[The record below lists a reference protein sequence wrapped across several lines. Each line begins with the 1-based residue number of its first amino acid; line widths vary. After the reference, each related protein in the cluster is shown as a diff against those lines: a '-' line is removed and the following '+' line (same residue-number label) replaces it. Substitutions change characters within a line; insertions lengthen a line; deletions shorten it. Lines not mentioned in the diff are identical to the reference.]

1 MTQLLRSSSHLNCGT
16 PFMTN
21 KRNPQRSKVSSAKS
35 AKPHSVAR
43 SAVAK
48 KSDRS
53 KVVSKAGSKPVAKA
67 ASKPGNNRVAKFLKS
82 SPKPVVR
89 QKAARRDTTLE
100 DIAVGNVGSSKFMV
114 DGPKQAAPKMP
125 DLPRAYG
132 RDRIVVMVRDPF
144 WLHVYWEITEHSI
157 RRAETSL
164 EQEWHG
170 AKAILRVM
178 DITSE
183 ESTNY
188 TEKLVKDIDIYP
200 GCNNW
205 YIDVQKPNRTYRVDI
220 GYITK
225 SGRFYVMCRS
235 NSIITPRPNSS
246 DQIDENW
253 ADVQQ
258 KLDKIYA
265 LSGGYDKNTSSFEL
279 RKLFEERL
287 RRPMSSQVVTS
298 LGSGAF
304 GSKSRKFFFN
314 IDAELIV
321 YGATE
326 PSAKVMIQGEPVQL
340 RPDGTFTMRYSL
352 PDGRQILPAVAY
364 SGDGVEERTI
374 VLAVER
380 NTKALEPLI
389 HEASE

>member
-1 MTQLLRSSSHLNCGT
+1 MTKKRVT
-16 PFMTN
+16 P
-21 KRNPQRSKVSSAKS
+21 SSAKS
-35 AKPHSVAR
+35 AGKAKPVGQAAS
-43 SAVAK
+43 AK
-48 KSDRS
+48 KSVKSVSRS
-53 KVVSKAGSKPVAKA
+53 KVTAKSATKPMAKSN
-67 ASKPGNNRVAKFLKS
+67 SKPGKLANAPLPRQRSAK
-82 SPKPVVR
+82 
-89 QKAARRDTTLE
+89 RDTTLE
-100 DIAVGNVGSSKFMV
+100 DIAVGNIGSSKFLV
-114 DGPKQAAPKMP
+114 DGPKQVATRLP
-125 DLPRAYG
+125 DLPRNYG

-144 WLHVYWEITEHSI
+144 WLHAYWEVTEHSI
-157 RRAETSL
+157 RRAESAL

-170 AKAILRVM
+170 AKAILRVI
-178 DITSE
+178 DITSDDSTSVT
-183 ESTNY
+183 ESA
-188 TEKLVKDIDIYP
+188 VRDIDIHE

-205 YIDVQKPNRTYRVDI
+205 YIDVTKPNRTYRVDI

-225 SGRFYVMCRS
+225 SGRFYMMCRS
-235 NSIITPRPNSS
+235 NVINTPRPNVS

-253 ADVQQ
+253 VDVQQ

-265 LSGGYDKNTSSFEL
+265 LSGGYDKNTSSLEL

-304 GSKSRKFFFN
+304 GSKARKFFFKL
-314 IDAELIV
+314 DAELIV

-326 PSAKVMIQGEPVQL
+326 PTAKVMIQGEPVQL

-364 SGDGVEERTI
+364 SADGVEERTI

-380 NTKALEPLI
+380 NTKSLEPLI

>member
-1 MTQLLRSSSHLNCGT
+1 MTS
-16 PFMTN
+16 
-21 KRNPQRSKVSSAKS
+21 KRVLQRSKASSAKS
-35 AKPHSVAR
+35 AKPHRVAR
-43 SAVAK
+43 TAPAK
-48 KSDRS
+48 KSIRS
-53 KVVSKAGSKPVAKA
+53 KVVSKTHSKPVAKA
-67 ASKPGNNRVAKFLKS
+67 ASKPGKNRIAKFLKKA
-82 SPKPVVR
+82 PKPVVR
-89 QKAARRDTTLE
+89 QKAAKRDTTLE
-100 DIAVGNVGSSKFMV
+100 DIAVGNVGSSKFLV
-114 DGPKQAAPKMP
+114 DGPKQVAAKMP
-125 DLPRAYG
+125 DLPRSYG

-144 WLHVYWEITEHSI
+144 WLHVYWEVTEHSI

-170 AKAILRVM
+170 AKAILRVI

-183 ESTNY
+183 EASTVS
-188 TEKLVKDIDIYP
+188 EKIVRDIEIYQ

-205 YIDVQKPNRTYRVDI
+205 YIDVQQPNRTYRVDI
-220 GYITK
+220 GYITR

-235 NSIITPRPNSS
+235 NVIITPRPNSS

-304 GSKSRKFFFN
+304 GSKARKFFFKL
-314 IDAELIV
+314 DAELIV
-321 YGATE
+321 YGSTE
-326 PSAKVMIQGEPVQL
+326 PSAKVMIQGEPIQL
-340 RPDGTFTMRYSL
+340 RPDGTFTMRFSL

-364 SGDGVEERTI
+364 SADGVEERTI

-380 NTKALEPLI
+380 NTKSLEPLI

>member
-1 MTQLLRSSSHLNCGT
+1 MTS
-16 PFMTN
+16 
-21 KRNPQRSKVSSAKS
+21 KRVPQRSPVSSAKS
-35 AKPHSVAR
+35 AKPHPVAR
-43 SAVAK
+43 AAAGK
-48 KSDRS
+48 KSVRS
-53 KVVSKAGSKPVAKA
+53 KVVSKAHSKPVAQA
-67 ASKPGNNRVAKFLKS
+67 ANKPGKNRVTNFMKK

-100 DIAVGNVGSSKFMV
+100 DIAVGNVGSSKFLV
-114 DGPKQAAPKMP
+114 DAPKQAPSKLP
-125 DLPRAYG
+125 DLPRSYG

-144 WLHVYWEITEHSI
+144 WLHVYWEVTEHSI

-170 AKAILRVM
+170 AKAILRVL
-178 DITSE
+178 DITNE
-183 ESTNY
+183 EASSF
-188 TEKLVKDIDIYP
+188 TEAIVKDIEIYQ

-205 YIDVQKPNRTYRVDI
+205 YIDVQKPNRSYRVDI

-235 NSIITPRPNSS
+235 NVINTPRPNSS

-287 RRPMSSQVVTS
+287 RRPMSSSVVTS

-304 GSKSRKFFFN
+304 GSKARKFFFKL
-314 IDAELIV
+314 DAELIV

-326 PSAKVMIQGEPVQL
+326 PSAKVMIQGEPITL
-340 RPDGTFTMRYSL
+340 RPDGTFTMRFSL

-380 NTKALEPLI
+380 NTKSLEPLI
-389 HEASE
+389 HDTSE

>member
-1 MTQLLRSSSHLNCGT
+1 MAS
-16 PFMTN
+16 
-21 KRNPQRSKVSSAKS
+21 KRPSKRAKATLAKS
-35 AKPHSVAR
+35 SRSRDAAHAAAARKPS
-43 SAVAK
+43 
-48 KSDRS
+48 RS
-53 KVVSKAGSKPVAKA
+53 KVVAKAATKPVAKVA
-67 ASKPGNNRVAKFLKS
+67 AKPGKS
-82 SPKPVVR
+82 SLKPAAKPAVR

-100 DIAVGNVGSSKFMV
+100 DIAVGNVGSSKFLV
-114 DGPKQAAPKMP
+114 DGPKQVPDKLP
-125 DLPRAYG
+125 DLPRTYG

-157 RRAETSL
+157 RRAEAAL

-170 AKAILRVM
+170 AKPILRVL

-183 ESTNY
+183 ESSSV
-188 TEKLVKDIDIYP
+188 TETIVRDIDIYE

-205 YIDVQKPNRTYRVDI
+205 YIDVNKPNRTYRVDI
-220 GYITK
+220 GYYTR
-225 SGRFYVMCRS
+225 SGRFYMVCRS
-235 NSIITPRPNSS
+235 NVINTPRPNVS
-246 DQIDENW
+246 DQLDENW
-253 ADVQQ
+253 AEVQQ

-304 GSKSRKFFFN
+304 GSKARKFFFRL
-314 IDAELIV
+314 DAELIV

-326 PSAKVMIQGEPVQL
+326 PTAKVMIQGEPIQL
-340 RPDGTFTMRYSL
+340 RPDGTFTMRFSL

-364 SGDGVEERTI
+364 SADGVEERTI

-380 NTKALEPLI
+380 NTKSLEPLI

>member
-1 MTQLLRSSSHLNCGT
+1 MTK
-16 PFMTN
+16 
-21 KRNPQRSKVSSAKS
+21 KRVPQRAKATLVRK
-35 AKPHSVAR
+35 AKPQSVAR
-43 SAVAK
+43 TASTKKPTRAK
-48 KSDRS
+48 
-53 KVVSKAGSKPVAKA
+53 VVAKA
-67 ASKPGNNRVAKFLKS
+67 VSQPTSKATTKPGSHKLQAAL
-82 SPKPVVR
+82 KPVVR
-89 QKAARRDTTLE
+89 QKSAKRDTTLE
-100 DIAVGNVGSSKFMV
+100 DIAVGNVGSSKFMI
-114 DGPKQAAPKMP
+114 DGPKQVPARLP
-125 DLPRAYG
+125 DLPRSYG

-144 WLHVYWEITEHSI
+144 WLHVYWEITEQSI
-157 RRAETSL
+157 RRAEAAL

-170 AKAILRVM
+170 AKAILRVV

-183 ESTNY
+183 EASSL
-188 TEKLVKDIDIYP
+188 TESLVRDIDIHE

-205 YIDVQKPNRTYRVDI
+205 YIDVKRPNRAYRIDI

-225 SGRFYVMCRS
+225 SGRFYMMCRS
-235 NSIITPRPNSS
+235 NVINTPRPNVS

-253 ADVQQ
+253 AEVQQ

-265 LSGGYDKNTSSFEL
+265 MSGGYDKNTSSFEL

-304 GSKSRKFFFN
+304 GSKARKFFFKL
-314 IDAELIV
+314 DAELIV

-326 PSAKVMIQGEPVQL
+326 PTAKVMIQGEPVQL
-340 RPDGTFTMRYSL
+340 RPDGTFTMRFSL

-364 SGDGVEERTI
+364 SADGVEERTI

>member
-1 MTQLLRSSSHLNCGT
+1 MTS
-16 PFMTN
+16 
-21 KRNPQRSKVSSAKS
+21 KRVPQRSQASSAKS
-35 AKPHSVAR
+35 AKPHPVAR
-43 SAVAK
+43 AAATK
-48 KSDRS
+48 KSVRS
-53 KVVSKAGSKPVAKA
+53 KVVSKAHSKPVAKA
-67 ASKPGNNRVAKFLKS
+67 GSKPGKNRVAKFLKK
-82 SPKPVVR
+82 SPKPSAKPVVR

-100 DIAVGNVGSSKFMV
+100 DIAVGNVGSSKFLI
-114 DGPKQAAPKMP
+114 DGPKQVPSKLP
-125 DLPRAYG
+125 DLPRTYG

-144 WLHVYWEITEHSI
+144 WLHVYWEVTEHSI

-170 AKAILRVM
+170 AKPILRVL
-178 DITSE
+178 DITNE
-183 ESTNY
+183 EASAF
-188 TEKLVKDIDIYP
+188 TEAIVKDIEIYQ

-205 YIDVQKPNRTYRVDI
+205 YIDVQKPNRSYRVDI

-235 NSIITPRPNSS
+235 NVINTPRPNSS

-287 RRPMSSQVVTS
+287 RRPMSSSVVTS

-304 GSKSRKFFFN
+304 GSKARKFFFQL
-314 IDAELIV
+314 DAELIV

-326 PSAKVMIQGEPVQL
+326 PSAKVMIQGEPITL
-340 RPDGTFTMRYSL
+340 RPDGTFTMRFSL

-380 NTKALEPLI
+380 NTKSLEPLI

>member
-1 MTQLLRSSSHLNCGT
+1 MCIPAKTRNRSMTIKRFTNLTKSDLASLAKKKGIARSSSLSRQQLLKALIKST
-16 PFMTN
+16 
-21 KRNPQRSKVSSAKS
+21 SSRTS
-35 AKPHSVAR
+35 
-43 SAVAK
+43 
-48 KSDRS
+48 
-53 KVVSKAGSKPVAKA
+53 SKAPGRTGKPAHPRPLGKNLK
-67 ASKPGNNRVAKFLKS
+67 KPLG
-82 SPKPVVR
+82 R
-89 QKAARRDTTLE
+89 QKSTRRDGAQE
-100 DIAVGNVGSSKFMV
+100 DIAIGNVGSSKFLV
-114 DGPKQAAPKMP
+114 DGPKSIATRMP

-132 RDRIVVMVRDPF
+132 RDRIVIMVRDPY
-144 WLHVYWEITEHSI
+144 WIHAYWELTDHSI
-157 RRAETSL
+157 RRAEAAL

-170 AKAILRVM
+170 ARPILRVF
-178 DITSE
+178 DVTSE
-183 ESTNY
+183 DSTSASESAMR
-188 TEKLVKDIDIYP
+188 DIDIH
-200 GCNNW
+200 GGSNNW
-205 YIDVQKPNRTYRVDI
+205 YIDVQRPPRSYRVDI

-225 SGRFYVMCRS
+225 SGRFYMVCKS
-235 NSIITPRPNSS
+235 NVVHTPRANVS
-246 DQIDENW
+246 DQLDDNW

-265 LSGGYDKNTSSFEL
+265 LSGGYDKNTSSLEV

-326 PSAKVMIQGEPVQL
+326 PTAKVMIQSEPVHL
-340 RPDGTFTMRYSL
+340 REDGTFTMRFSL

-364 SGDGVEERTI
+364 SADGVEERTI

-380 NTKALEPLI
+380 NTKSLEPMI
-389 HEASE
+389 HEAGEQ

>member
-1 MTQLLRSSSHLNCGT
+1 MI
-16 PFMTN
+16 N
-21 KRNPQRSKVSSAKS
+21 KRVPPRSPASSAKS
-35 AKPHSVAR
+35 AKPHPVAR
-43 SAVAK
+43 AAAK
-48 KSDRS
+48 KSVRS
-53 KVVSKAGSKPVAKA
+53 KVVSKADSKLVAKAGSKPGK
-67 ASKPGNNRVAKFLKS
+67 NRVAKYLKKS
-82 SPKPVVR
+82 SKPVVR

-100 DIAVGNVGSSKFMV
+100 DIAVGNVGSSKFLV
-114 DGPKQAAPKMP
+114 DGPKQLPSKLP
-125 DLPRAYG
+125 ELPRTYG

-144 WLHVYWEITEHSI
+144 WLHVYWEVTEHSI

-170 AKAILRVM
+170 AKAILRVL
-178 DITSE
+178 DITNEDASAFSE
-183 ESTNY
+183 TV
-188 TEKLVKDIDIYP
+188 VKDIEIYQ

-205 YIDVQKPNRTYRVDI
+205 YIDVQKPNRSYRVDI
-220 GYITK
+220 GYLTK

-235 NSIITPRPNSS
+235 NVINTPRPNSS

-304 GSKSRKFFFN
+304 GSKARKFFFKL
-314 IDAELIV
+314 DAELIV

-326 PSAKVMIQGEPVQL
+326 PSAKVMIQGEPITL
-340 RPDGTFTMRYSL
+340 RPDGTFTMRFSL

-380 NTKALEPLI
+380 NTKSLEPLI
-389 HEASE
+389 HDTSE

>member
-1 MTQLLRSSSHLNCGT
+1 MAKKRVT
-16 PFMTN
+16 PS
-21 KRNPQRSKVSSAKS
+21 PAKS
-35 AKPHSVAR
+35 ASKTKPVGHTTSVKKPGKSTAR
-43 SAVAK
+43 PKVMAK
-48 KSDRS
+48 STTKPTAKVDS
-53 KVVSKAGSKPVAKA
+53 KPGKAGY
-67 ASKPGNNRVAKFLKS
+67 ASKPIN
-82 SPKPVVR
+82 KPLPR
-89 QKAARRDTTLE
+89 QKSAKRDTTLE
-100 DIAVGNVGSSKFMV
+100 DIAVGNIGSSKFLV
-114 DGPKQAAPKMP
+114 DGPKQVATRLP
-125 DLPRAYG
+125 DLPRNYG

-144 WLHVYWEITEHSI
+144 WLHAYWEVTEHSV
-157 RRAETSL
+157 RRAESAL

-170 AKAILRVM
+170 AKAILRVL
-178 DITSE
+178 DITSDDSTSVT
-183 ESTNY
+183 ESI
-188 TEKLVKDIDIYP
+188 VRDIDIHE

-205 YIDVQKPNRTYRVDI
+205 YIDVNKPNRTYRIDI

-225 SGRFYVMCRS
+225 TGRFYMMCRS
-235 NSIITPRPNSS
+235 NVINTPRPNVS

-253 ADVQQ
+253 VDVQQ

-265 LSGGYDKNTSSFEL
+265 LSGGYDKNTSSLEL

-304 GSKSRKFFFN
+304 GSKARKFFFKL
-314 IDAELIV
+314 DAELIV

-326 PSAKVMIQGEPVQL
+326 PTAKVMIQGEPVQL

-364 SGDGVEERTI
+364 SADGVEERTI

-380 NTKALEPLI
+380 NTKSLEPLI

>member
-1 MTQLLRSSSHLNCGT
+1 MTS
-16 PFMTN
+16 
-21 KRNPQRSKVSSAKS
+21 KRVPQRSKASSAKS

-43 SAVAK
+43 SAAK
-48 KSDRS
+48 KSVRS
-53 KVVSKAGSKPVAKA
+53 KVVSKAHSKPVAKA
-67 ASKPGNNRVAKFLKS
+67 ASQPGKNRIKKLLNKS
-82 SPKPVVR
+82 VKPVVR
-89 QKAARRDTTLE
+89 QKAAKRDTTLE
-100 DIAVGNVGSSKFMV
+100 DIAVGNVGSSKFLV
-114 DGPKQAAPKMP
+114 DGPKQVASKMP
-125 DLPRAYG
+125 DLPRSYG
-132 RDRIVVMVRDPF
+132 RDRIVIMVRDPF
-144 WLHVYWEITEHSI
+144 WLHVYWEVTEHSI

-170 AKAILRVM
+170 AKAILRVI

-183 ESTNY
+183 EATNF
-188 TEKLVKDIDIYP
+188 TEAIVKDIDIYQ

-220 GYITK
+220 GYLTK

-235 NSIITPRPNSS
+235 NTIITPRPNSS

-304 GSKSRKFFFN
+304 GSKARKFFFK

-326 PSAKVMIQGEPVQL
+326 PTAKVMIQGEPIQL
-340 RPDGTFTMRYSL
+340 RPDGTFTMRFSL

-364 SGDGVEERTI
+364 SADGVEERTI

-380 NTKALEPLI
+380 NTKSLEPLI

>member
-1 MTQLLRSSSHLNCGT
+1 MTS
-16 PFMTN
+16 
-21 KRNPQRSKVSSAKS
+21 KRVPQRSQASSAKS
-35 AKPHSVAR
+35 AKSHSVAR
-43 SAVAK
+43 SAAAK
-48 KSDRS
+48 KSVRS
-53 KVVSKAGSKPVAKA
+53 KVVSKAHSKPVAKA
-67 ASKPGNNRVAKFLKS
+67 ASQPGKNRIKKLLNKS
-82 SPKPVVR
+82 VKPVVR
-89 QKAARRDTTLE
+89 QKAAKRDTTLE

-114 DGPKQAAPKMP
+114 DGPKQVASKMP

-144 WLHVYWEITEHSI
+144 WLHVYWEVTEHSI

-170 AKAILRVM
+170 AKAILRVI

-183 ESTNY
+183 EATNF
-188 TEKLVKDIDIYP
+188 TEATVKDIDIYQ

-220 GYITK
+220 GYLTK

-304 GSKSRKFFFN
+304 GSKARKFFFK

-326 PSAKVMIQGEPVQL
+326 PTAKVMIQGEPVQL

-364 SGDGVEERTI
+364 SADGVEERTI

-380 NTKALEPLI
+380 NTKSLEPLI

>member
-1 MTQLLRSSSHLNCGT
+1 MTKKRVT
-16 PFMTN
+16 P
-21 KRNPQRSKVSSAKS
+21 SSAKS
-35 AKPHSVAR
+35 AGKTKPVGQAAS
-43 SAVAK
+43 SK
-48 KSDRS
+48 KSVKSVSRP
-53 KVVSKAGSKPVAKA
+53 KVTAKSATKPMAKSN
-67 ASKPGNNRVAKFLKS
+67 SKPGKLPNAPL
-82 SPKPVVR
+82 PR
-89 QKAARRDTTLE
+89 QKSAKRDTTLE
-100 DIAVGNVGSSKFMV
+100 DIAVGNIGSSKFLV
-114 DGPKQAAPKMP
+114 DGPKQVATRLP
-125 DLPRAYG
+125 DLPRNYG

-144 WLHVYWEITEHSI
+144 WLHAYWEVTEHSI
-157 RRAETSL
+157 RRAESAL

-170 AKAILRVM
+170 AKAILRVV
-178 DITSE
+178 DITSDDSTSVT
-183 ESTNY
+183 ESA
-188 TEKLVKDIDIYP
+188 VRDIDIHE

-205 YIDVQKPNRTYRVDI
+205 YIDVTKPNRTYRVDI

-225 SGRFYVMCRS
+225 SGRFYMMCRS
-235 NSIITPRPNSS
+235 NVINTPRPNVS

-253 ADVQQ
+253 VDVQQ

-265 LSGGYDKNTSSFEL
+265 LSGGYDKNTSSLEL

-304 GSKSRKFFFN
+304 GSKARKFFFKL
-314 IDAELIV
+314 DAELIV

-326 PSAKVMIQGEPVQL
+326 PTAKVMIQGEPVQL

-364 SGDGVEERTI
+364 SADGVEERTI

-380 NTKALEPLI
+380 NTKSLEPLI